1 MILSNPENRV
11 KRTHKKASCDKLNA
25 SVARASVHQRTA
37 TSTLGSGYTVR
48 LPLHNERLRV
58 RYLIVSDIH
67 SNLEA
72 FEKCMQVAKDRCDQ
86 VLCLGDLVGYGP
98 DPNAIV
104 ESLKQIASVAIR
116 GNHDK
121 ACCGITDASDFN
133 PLARA
138 SAVWTREQLTP
149 ENLAALRD
157 LPEGPVE
164 VAGCQLVHGSPRDE
178 DEYVV
183 EPYDALPALETA
195 SAPLVFFG
203 HTHLQ
208 GGFMTTAGG
217 SLQVIHCE
225 AIEDDHPLTLSL
237 EPGAHYL
244 INPGSVGQPRDRD
257 WRAAFAILD
266 SDKREVSYYRTSYDL
281 SETQRKMKR
290 AALPEPLITRL
301 QYGR

>member
-1 MILSNPENRV
+1 MG
-11 KRTHKKASCDKLNA
+11 KA
-25 SVARASVHQRTA
+25 
-37 TSTLGSGYTVR
+37 
-48 LPLHNERLRV
+48 RV
-58 RYLIVSDIH
+58 RYLILSDIH

-72 FEKCMQVAKDRCDQ
+72 FEQCMKIAEAGYDE

-104 ESLKQIASVAIR
+104 DAVSDLAPVIIR

-138 SAVWTREQLTP
+138 TALWTQDQLTAR
-149 ENLAALRD
+149 NLARLRAL
-157 LPEGPVE
+157 PQGPLAL
-164 VAGCQLVHGSPRDE
+164 AGCELAHGSPRDE

-183 EPYDALPALETA
+183 EVYEALPAFEAA
-195 SAPLVFFG
+195 SSRVVLFG

-208 GGFMTTAGG
+208 GGFVITADGK
-217 SLQVIHCE
+217 LQHIQCYS
-225 AIEDDHPLTLSL
+225 IEDGRALRLPL
-237 EPGAHYL
+237 EQNARYL

-266 SDKREVSYYRTSYDL
+266 SDMSAVEYYRTSYEVA
-281 SETQRKMKR
+281 ETQRKMTE
-290 AALPEPLITRL
+290 AGLPEPLILRL
-301 QYGR
+301 HYGR

>member
-1 MILSNPENRV
+1 M
-11 KRTHKKASCDKLNA
+11 
-25 SVARASVHQRTA
+25 
-37 TSTLGSGYTVR
+37 
-48 LPLHNERLRV
+48 

-72 FEKCMQVAKDRCDQ
+72 FEKSIQVAKDRYQ
-86 VLCLGDLVGYGP
+86 KVLCLGDLVGYGP

-104 ESLKQIASVAIR
+104 KMVKELASATIR

-138 SAVWTREQLTP
+138 SAAWTREQLTP
-149 ENLAALRD
+149 ENLASLRD
-157 LPEGPVE
+157 LPEGPLE
-164 VAGCQLVHGSPRDE
+164 VNGFELVHGSPRDE

-183 EPYDALPALETA
+183 EPYDALPALEVA

-208 GGFMTTAGG
+208 GGFMSTPDGK
-217 SLQVIHCE
+217 LQVIHCE
-225 AIEDDHPLTLSL
+225 SIDDGRPLTLTL
-237 EPGAHYL
+237 EPGARYL

-266 SDKREVSYYRTSYDL
+266 SDARQVEYYRTTYNVA
-281 SETQRKMKR
+281 ETQRKMKN

-301 QYGR
+301 LFGR